1 MSVVQKLPNDTSI
14 ASLKDKVSAE
24 EWQMRVDLAAFYRLI
39 AAHGWDDMIYTHIS
53 ARVPGEDKHFLMNPF
68 GLLFSEITASSL
80 IKVDMEGEL
89 VMESPYLANPAGFTI
104 HSAVHGAREDAH
116 CVAHL
121 HTDDGVAVAAQKEG
135 LLPLSQH
142 AMIVR
147 RRTAAHAYEGV
158 ALNLDERER
167 LVKDLGDKHLML
179 LANHGTLALGKDCAT
194 AYQGI
199 YYLERACSMQ
209 VRAQAGGELVIPSEE
224 VQALVHKQGAAI
236 FDGSA
241 GALAWPALLRK
252 LDKMDASY
260 RD

>member
-1 MSVVQKLPNDTSI
+1 MSVVRKLSDAPIT
-14 ASLKDKVSAE
+14 SLKDKVSPE
-24 EWQMRVDLAAFYRLI
+24 EWQTRVDLAAFYRLV
-39 AAHGWDDMIYTHIS
+39 AWHGWDDMIYTHIS
-53 ARVPGEDKHFLMNPF
+53 ARVPGPETHFVMNPF
-68 GLLFSEITASSL
+68 GLLFEEITASSL
-80 IKVDMEGEL
+80 IKVDMQGEL
-89 VMESPYLANPAGFTI
+89 VMDSPYLANPAGFTI

-147 RRTAAHAYEGV
+147 RRTATHAYEGI

-167 LVKDLGDKHLML
+167 LVKDLGDNHLML
-179 LANHGTLALGKDCAT
+179 LKNHGTLALGKDCAT

-209 VRAQAGGELVIPSEE
+209 VRAQAGGGELVIPSEE
-224 VQALVHKQGAAI
+224 VQALTHKQGAAI

-252 LDKMDASY
+252 LDKLDASY
-260 RD
+260 RT